1 MEIVNLLFGHSRG
14 TYEIDRIFQDR
25 FQTLLKSAGY
35 DGYGVEDGD
44 WYSKSFIVRLY
55 RWGDDDALEV
65 DLPNF
70 ECHQLDLKIKWYKC
84 PLRDSYSNIPFTEE
98 MMCSLEEILSY
109 ELKDR

>member
-1 MEIVNLLFGHSRG
+1 MEIGNMLFGHSRG
-14 TYEIDRIFQDR
+14 IYEIDRIFQDR

-44 WYSKSFIVRLY
+44 WHSKSFIVRPY
-55 RWGDDDALEV
+55 WWGDDDAPEV

-70 ECHQLDLKIKWYKC
+70 ECPRLDLKIKWYKY

-98 MMCSLEEILSY
+98 MMCSLEEILSC